1 MNNEKKTIYEDQDFE
16 SYKIANVGVLKI
28 KNNVYEILTDL
39 MESSNFIQ
47 SMESIETDFN
57 IDGLLIINEN
67 NCFGV
72 SSYTEYLN
80 KVFSHQNS
88 NTEHQHLELSNTLT
102 RTRELVILNNL
113 IKKIA
118 QSNKLVINALS
129 GEIVT
134 PFFGASLAADLR
146 LASEDVT
153 FLLSHAK
160 LGVHPSGALPY
171 FLPKY
176 LGHAKASSILFCTEK
191 IDVNEALELGLIN
204 EILPLENFEELCI
217 QKVYHIISRGSS
229 AIKCTKKL
237 LAYNFESLNKYL
249 SMEECDYLRK

>member
-1 MNNEKKTIYEDQDFE
+1 M
-16 SYKIANVGVLKI
+16 
-28 KNNVYEILTDL
+28 
-39 MESSNFIQ
+39 
-47 SMESIETDFN
+47 
-57 IDGLLIINEN
+57 
-67 NCFGV
+67 
-72 SSYTEYLN
+72 
-80 KVFSHQNS
+80 
-88 NTEHQHLELSNTLT
+88 
-102 RTRELVILNNL
+102 
-113 IKKIA
+113 
-118 QSNKLVINALS
+118 INALT

-146 LASEDVT
+146 LASEDVM

-176 LGHAKASSILFCTEK
+176 LGHAKAAKILFFADQ

-217 QKVYHIISRGSS
+217 QKVFQIMSRGSN

-237 LAYNFESLNKYL
+237 LGYSFEGLDKYL
-249 SMEECDYLRK
+249 NMEECEYVRK